1 MGTCGSSEAA
11 RGRGTAAESGDTAK
25 VVHAGDG
32 RAWEY
37 AGGTSTAAGV
47 EAKNPGYYLCSGEAM
62 RVGEIPAR
70 VADAAELQSGQVYF
84 LLPLASLRR
93 PLSLP
98 DLCQL
103 AGMAATAF
111 RRLPRHATT
120 PPPPKPAKSLLLRAV
135 LGGAGWRWV

>member
-1 MGTCGSSEAA
+1 MGACGSSEAA

-37 AGGTSTAAGV
+37 AGGTSTAAG
-47 EAKNPGYYLCSGEAM
+47 SGGRRRAP
-62 RVGEIPAR
+62 V
-70 VADAAELQSGQVYF
+70 GQVYF